1 MDHILQTIVEKQDRR
16 LGCATQVRCM
26 LPKYLRH
33 HEAYARQQLTFL
45 YRVLSNGQMM
55 RLRSCRKFRKSVL
68 TKNTQANNRNQIGQL
83 FQFSMV
89 YSPCKILTLQIF
101 QGENKFE
108 NPAKIYINLF
118 DIKLYLVPLKRIL
131 IND

>member
-26 LPKYLRH
+26 LPMYLRH

-55 RLRSCRKFRKSVL
+55 RLRSCRKLRKSVL

-101 QGENKFE
+101 QGENRFE

-118 DIKLYLVPLKRIL
+118 NIIKTVFGPTKKN
-131 IND
+131 IN